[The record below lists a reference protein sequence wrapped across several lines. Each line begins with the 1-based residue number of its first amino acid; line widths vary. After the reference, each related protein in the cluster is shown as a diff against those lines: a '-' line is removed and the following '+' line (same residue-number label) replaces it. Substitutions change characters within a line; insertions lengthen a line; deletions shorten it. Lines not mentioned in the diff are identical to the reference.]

1 MREYFGIKINDEHN
15 NNLTEFAK
23 ALLKDYYM
31 LSDETSP
38 QESYARASLAF
49 CAGDIALAQR
59 IYDYAAKNWFMFSSP
74 ILSNAPHPDGTNN
87 KGLPISCFLTYVDDS
102 LEGLMEHSEE
112 LRWMSVKGGGVG
124 GHWSNIRSNSE
135 ISPGP
140 IPFLKTVDADMTAYR
155 QGKTRKGSYAAYL
168 DVSHPDI
175 IEFLNIRV
183 PTGGDSH
190 RKCFNLNNAINITDE
205 FMQAVLNNADWNLI
219 DPKTKKTRDIVNA
232 RELWQ
237 RILEVRF
244 RTGEPYL
251 NFIDEANRKL
261 PQYQKDKGLKI
272 HGSNLCN
279 EIHLSVS
286 KERSA
291 VCCLSSLNLEKF
303 EEWKDSTIVEDCI
316 EFLDNVLQYFVDHA
330 KDKGLHKARFS
341 ASQERSLGLGAMGFH
356 AYLQSKNIPWESA
369 LAKSQNIRIFSL
381 IKERALKRTQELAK
395 IKGEAPDAV
404 GFGVRNAHLLAIAPN
419 ANSSIIGGTSPSIE
433 PFKSNAYTHRTRAGA
448 HLVKNRY
455 LEALLDKKSMDIN
468 EEERKEWLNQTWS
481 SVIVNDGSVQHLDCL
496 TDWEKNV
503 FKTAFEIDQRWLI
516 DHASDRQEYI
526 CQGQSVNLFFPA
538 GTDKSIVNAVHLR
551 AWKNKLKGLY
561 YLRTNAGAKAET
573 VSEKVKTEKLKDFKD
588 TECLSCQG

>member
-1 MREYFGIKINDEHN
+1 MREYFGLKINDEHN
-15 NNLTEFAK
+15 NNLTEFAT

-38 QESYARASLAF
+38 QESYARAALAF

-59 IYDYAAKNWFMFSSP
+59 IYDYAARNWFMFSSP

-551 AWKNKLKGLY
+551 AWKNKLKGIY

>member
-1 MREYFGIKINDEHN
+1 MNI
-15 NNLTEFAK
+15 
-23 ALLKDYYM
+23 LKDYYM
-31 LSDETSP
+31 LSEETSP
-38 QESYARASLAF
+38 QESYARAALAF
-49 CAGDIALAQR
+49 SNGDLALAQR
-59 IYDYAAKNWFMFSSP
+59 IYEYAAKNWFMFSSP
-74 ILSNAPHPDGTNN
+74 ILSNAPHPNGSNN

-102 LEGLMEHSEE
+102 LEGLMEHSDE

-124 GHWSNIRSNSE
+124 GHWSDVRSNSE

-168 DVSHPDI
+168 DISHPDI

-190 RKCFNLNNAINITDE
+190 RKCFNLNNAINITNE
-205 FMQAVLNNADWNLI
+205 FMNAVIENKNWNLI
-219 DPKTKKTRDIVNA
+219 DPKTKKVRDSINA

-251 NFIDEANRKL
+251 NFIDEANDKL
-261 PQYQKDKGLKI
+261 PQYMKDKGLKI
-272 HGSNLCN
+272 YGSNLCN
-279 EIHLSVS
+279 EIHLPVS

-330 KDKGLHKARFS
+330 TDKGLYKARFS

-356 AYLQSKNIPWESA
+356 AYLQSKNIPWESP
-369 LAKSQNIRIFSL
+369 LAKSQNIKIFAL
-381 IKERALKRTQELAK
+381 IKERAMKRTKELA
-395 IKGEAPDAV
+395 IQKGEAPDAV
-404 GFGVRNAHLLAIAPN
+404 GYGVRNTHLLAIAPN
-419 ANSSIIGGTSPSIE
+419 ANSSIIAGTSPSIE
-433 PFKSNAYTHRTRAGA
+433 PYKSNAYTHRTRAGA
-448 HLVKNRY
+448 HLVKNKY
-455 LEALLDKKSMDIN
+455 LEQVINKKSLEIS
-468 EEERKEWLNQTWS
+468 EEERQTWLNEKWS
-481 SVIVNDGSVQHLDCL
+481 SIITHDGSVQHLDCFN
-496 TDWEKNV
+496 DWEKNV
-503 FKTAFEIDQRWLI
+503 FKTAFELDQRWLI
-516 DHASDRQEYI
+516 DHSSDRQQFI

-538 GTDKSIVNAVHLR
+538 GTDKAIVNAVHLR

-573 VSEKVKTEKLKDFKD
+573 VSEKVRTDKLKDFKD